1 MEMKKPYAYIIY
13 NGVDENH
20 LNNSTTYLIFAN
32 NEDNAYNFCYM
43 YAENYKQLEKDM
55 NEVNPCWK
63 AYKIEKV
70 DITQISYANIRVI

>member
-1 MEMKKPYAYIIY
+1 MKKPYAYIIY

-32 NEDNAYNFCYM
+32 NEDNAYAYCYM
-43 YAENYKQLEKDM
+43 YVENCKRLEEDM
-55 NEVNPCWK
+55 DNNGK

-70 DITQISYANIRVI
+70 DITQINYANIRVI